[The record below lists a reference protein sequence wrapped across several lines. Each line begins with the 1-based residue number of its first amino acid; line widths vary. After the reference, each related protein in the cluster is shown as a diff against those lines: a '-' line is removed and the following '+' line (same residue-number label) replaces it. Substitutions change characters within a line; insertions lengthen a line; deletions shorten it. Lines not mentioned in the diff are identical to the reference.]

1 LFIKGL
7 TTEVNAYI
15 YGQLELMK
23 MRNNKMNDIAQL
35 MFFIVNAMVWLK
47 CVKYVCQTLT
57 VILRELIVG
66 FYVAQLHV

>member
-23 MRNNKMNDIAQL
+23 MRNNKMYDIAQL
-35 MFFIVNAMVWLK
+35 MFFIVNAMV
-47 CVKYVCQTLT
+47 
-57 VILRELIVG
+57 
-66 FYVAQLHV
+66 

>member
-1 LFIKGL
+1 LTRNCLKPRQVIVYYEFLNLFIKGL

-35 MFFIVNAMVWLK
+35 MFFIVNAMV
-47 CVKYVCQTLT
+47 
-57 VILRELIVG
+57 
-66 FYVAQLHV
+66 